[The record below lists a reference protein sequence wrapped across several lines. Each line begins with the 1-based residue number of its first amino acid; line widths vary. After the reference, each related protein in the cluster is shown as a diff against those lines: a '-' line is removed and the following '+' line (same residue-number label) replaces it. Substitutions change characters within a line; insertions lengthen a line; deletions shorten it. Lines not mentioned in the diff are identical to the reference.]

1 MLGAIIYKQKQ
12 ADRNL
17 FYFVVGLVLVFI
29 TIAIPVQL
37 NGNWVTLLWTG
48 EAALLFWI
56 GRTRNIHAYEML
68 SYPLMILAFF
78 SLIQDWVDVYY
89 HLNHGHTEARLI
101 PFFNIT
107 FLTSLLFIAS
117 FGFINMLNQN
127 DKYPSPL
134 VNRKDLVKVLSFVVP
149 SMLLYVL
156 YSSFSLEIATYCNQL
171 YADSAVTIS
180 GDLEQQ
186 FNNSD
191 LLKFKSIWLINYSLL
206 FLSILSF
213 VNIKKIR
220 SQSLGFVNLGFNAF
234 AIAIFLIQGLYA
246 FSELREN
253 YLQQTLSQYYPR
265 GAFNV
270 AIKYISLAFV
280 VALLYAT
287 YKYIRQEFMRADF
300 RIAFDIL
307 LHTSILWIA
316 SSELISL
323 MDIAGSTQS
332 YKLGLSILWG
342 VYALLL
348 ISLGIWKMKKHLR
361 VGAIA
366 LFAVTLMKLFFYDIS
381 RLDTISK
388 TIVFVSLGLLLLII
402 SFLYNKYKHIIS
414 E

>member
-1 MLGAIIYKQKQ
+1 
-12 ADRNL
+12 
-17 FYFVVGLVLVFI
+17 
-29 TIAIPVQL
+29 
-37 NGNWVTLLWTG
+37 
-48 EAALLFWI
+48 
-56 GRTRNIHAYEML
+56 
-68 SYPLMILAFF
+68 
-78 SLIQDWVDVYY
+78 
-89 HLNHGHTEARLI
+89 
-101 PFFNIT
+101 
-107 FLTSLLFIAS
+107 
-117 FGFINMLNQN
+117 MLNQN